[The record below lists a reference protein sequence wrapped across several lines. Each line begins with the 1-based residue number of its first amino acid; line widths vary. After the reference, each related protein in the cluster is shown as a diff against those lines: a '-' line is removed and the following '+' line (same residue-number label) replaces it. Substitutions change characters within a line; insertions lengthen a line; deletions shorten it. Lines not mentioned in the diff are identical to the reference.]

1 MCSCVPSIFL
11 SHFAFSPLLSHGRT
25 PDATLDCVCMRL
37 CICLLYFIL
46 FYFFAL
52 KFNVSESLVKDER
65 KVCGHACAYNK
76 LKHLICPKEPRVSED
91 VFYPF
96 SLTLFSIALQMRL
109 SLLIY
114 LQAKGELTFLWYT
127 VVLKFLPLNTFA
139 QAVTEQGQ
147 WHAGKASSQTRLQY
161 RLVEKHKQ
169 RGGGLVQYC
178 LIFNRVSFNSTTF
191 RFWDMC
197 A

>member
-1 MCSCVPSIFL
+1 MSTLGESPLNSLFTSSISLDLFSLSDMSLFVPFLVPFMCSCVPSIFL

-37 CICLLYFIL
+37 CICLLYFL
-46 FYFFAL
+46 FFIFFAL

-76 LKHLICPKEPRVSED
+76 LKHLICPKEPRVSDD

-96 SLTLFSIALQMRL
+96 SLALFSIALQMRL

-114 LQAKGELTFLWYT
+114 LQAKGELTFL
-127 VVLKFLPLNTFA
+127 
-139 QAVTEQGQ
+139 
-147 WHAGKASSQTRLQY
+147 
-161 RLVEKHKQ
+161 
-169 RGGGLVQYC
+169 
-178 LIFNRVSFNSTTF
+178 
-191 RFWDMC
+191 
-197 A
+197 

>member
-1 MCSCVPSIFL
+1 MLGESPLNSLFTSSISLDLFSLSDMSLSCVHACPPS
-11 SHFAFSPLLSHGRT
+11 FSLILPSPRCSRMVEHLMQPWT
-25 PDATLDCVCMRL
+25 VCA
-37 CICLLYFIL
+37 CDSTFVYFIL
-46 FYFFAL
+46 FYFIFFAL

-114 LQAKGELTFLWYT
+114 LQAKGELTFL
-127 VVLKFLPLNTFA
+127 
-139 QAVTEQGQ
+139 
-147 WHAGKASSQTRLQY
+147 
-161 RLVEKHKQ
+161 
-169 RGGGLVQYC
+169 
-178 LIFNRVSFNSTTF
+178 
-191 RFWDMC
+191 
-197 A
+197 